1 MAIWVGSMALEF
13 AVHRA
18 VGARRRDVLRHI
30 ATRCGAVILA
40 GLMLG
45 VLVAYL
51 GAGPLSSIV
60 PGVDTLETRGL
71 LDVSLVVLVV
81 TALVTSLPA
90 FRLTRHQPGELFAKH
105 GE

>member
-1 MAIWVGSMALEF
+1 MN
-13 AVHRA
+13 RA

-30 ATRCGAVILA
+30 ATRCAAVILA
-40 GLMLG
+40 GLVLG

-51 GAGPLSSIV
+51 GAGPLSAIV
-60 PGVDTLETRGL
+60 PGVDTLEIKGL
-71 LDVSLVVLVV
+71 LEVSTLVLFV

-90 FRLTRHQPGELFAKH
+90 FRVTRLQPGELFATH